1 MVTRHS
7 ILGDTLP
14 IPKAKG
20 MSMRNWMAC
29 FLLMTRKVKI
39 KVQKNF
45 SEDKDDIVDKILEE
59 TGAEFIMS
67 LGNVFGIYRKNP
79 EKDKK

>member
-1 MVTRHS
+1 MVNKKTMTRAKEP
-7 ILGDTLP
+7 IKIWAKPLKNGNKALYLRDTLP

-39 KVQKNF
+39 KVQK
-45 SEDKDDIVDKILEE
+45 KE
-59 TGAEFIMS
+59 TTKPCKLLHS
-67 LGNVFGIYRKNP
+67 
-79 EKDKK
+79 

>member
-1 MVTRHS
+1 MDGQSLSKMVTRHS

-39 KVQKNF
+39 KVQK
-45 SEDKDDIVDKILEE
+45 KE
-59 TGAEFIMS
+59 TTKPCKLLHS
-67 LGNVFGIYRKNP
+67 
-79 EKDKK
+79 